1 VSKYGSAVRR
11 TMRIGKGP
19 ARRREARPWQDAV
32 AGLTMELPSGSV
44 FTSE

>member
-19 ARRREARPWQDAV
+19 ARRREATPWQDAV
-32 AGLTMELPSGSV
+32 ALTMELPFGSV